1 MPRPPFQLT
10 DQQASEIARGVAD
23 LEARIPLDVRSHR
36 PFVRAFIDL
45 IRDATG
51 NLYSPTIYRR
61 LLDAYAPARRPSMTT
76 LAAERERAGR
86 VAVKSAAVTDGSAGP
101 AAIAA
106 FASPDDLA
114 DLRDIV
120 ADAIEEKLAR
130 VVKTVEYVQNAQL
143 EFYQHQ
149 LEQTEQE
156 VQALRA
162 RLATM
167 GAELAAA
174 RQSAEQYR
182 VEAQAERETVGRHL
196 QTIEQLSKDADE
208 MRKFALMG
216 IDDARA
222 EARQWKERCAQL
234 EVLRHKDAQA
244 MDTMRRA
251 AFNAASSPTTRPPN
265 R

>member
-1 MPRPPFQLT
+1 MPRPPFSLT
-10 DQQASEIARGVAD
+10 DQQAGDIARGVAE
-23 LEARIPLDVRSHR
+23 LEARIPFDARSHR
-36 PFVRAFIDL
+36 PFVRAFIEL

-61 LLDAYAPARRPSMTT
+61 LLDAYAPTRRPSMTT
-76 LAAERERAGR
+76 LEAERARAGR
-86 VAVKSAAVTDGSAGP
+86 VAPRSMSTSTGDGLP
-101 AAIAA
+101 ATATL
-106 FASPDDLA
+106 ASRDELDN
-114 DLRDIV
+114 LRDIV
-120 ADAIEEKLAR
+120 ADAIEDKLAR
-130 VVKTVEYVQNAQL
+130 VVQTVEYVQNAQL

-149 LEQTEQE
+149 LEQAEQE

-182 VEAQAERETVGRHL
+182 AEAQAGRETVERHL
-196 QTIEQLSKDADE
+196 QSIEQLSKSADE

-222 EARQWKERCAQL
+222 ETRQWKERCAQL

-251 AFNAASSPTTRPPN
+251 AFNAATSPSTRPPN

>member
-1 MPRPPFQLT
+1 MAEL
-10 DQQASEIARGVAD
+10 D
-23 LEARIPLDVRSHR
+23 ARIPLDARSHR
-36 PFVRAFIDL
+36 PFVRAFIEL

-61 LLDAYAPARRPSMTT
+61 LLDAYAPTRRPSMTT
-76 LAAERERAGR
+76 LEAERNRAGHAAAAK
-86 VAVKSAAVTDGSAGP
+86 AVSAASSDGMPVAP
-101 AAIAA
+101 AL
-106 FASPDDLA
+106 SLPGKLDN
-114 DLRDIV
+114 LRDIV
-120 ADAIEEKLAR
+120 ADAIEDKLAR
-130 VVKTVEYVQNAQL
+130 VVQTVEYVQNAQL

-182 VEAQAERETVGRHL
+182 VEALAGREAVERHL
-196 QTIEQLSKDADE
+196 QSIEQLSKNADE

-216 IDDARA
+216 IEDARA
-222 EARQWKERCAQL
+222 EIRQWKARCAEL

-251 AFNAASSPTTRPPN
+251 AFNAANSSATRPPN